1 MITKSAA
8 ATDTVMLVTETQR
21 LSLRRLEVAD
31 APFIH
36 ELVNDPTWL
45 AGIGDR
51 GIRTLADA
59 EDYLRKGPIEMYARL
74 GFGLFAIE
82 RKVDRQP
89 IGICGLIKRESLPD
103 PDLGYALL
111 PQYAG
116 VGYALE
122 AARACVALA
131 RVQLK
136 MPRLLA
142 ITTPENIRSR
152 HLLEQLG
159 MSLEKQ
165 LRMQPDADELCL
177 YALETGAVS

>member
-1 MITKSAA
+1 MH
-8 ATDTVMLVTETQR
+8 VTETQR
-21 LSLRRLEVAD
+21 LRLRRLELTD
-31 APFIH
+31 AAFIH
-36 ELVNDPTWL
+36 QLVNDPTWL

-51 GIRTLADA
+51 GVHTLADA
-59 EDYLRKGPIEMYARL
+59 KDYLQTGPIEMYARL
-74 GFGLFAIE
+74 GFGLYAVE
-82 RKVDRQP
+82 RKVDRQL
-89 IGICGLIKRESLPD
+89 IGMCGLIKRESLPD

-131 RVQLK
+131 RDQLK
-136 MPRLLA
+136 MLRLLA

-159 MSLEKQ
+159 MRLEK
-165 LRMQPDADELCL
+165 LVRMQPEAEELCL
-177 YALETGAVS
+177 YALETRPMP

>member
-1 MITKSAA
+1 MH
-8 ATDTVMLVTETQR
+8 VVETQR
-21 LSLRRLEVAD
+21 LILRRLELGD
-31 APFIH
+31 AEFIFQ
-36 ELVNDPTWL
+36 LVNDPTWL

-51 GIRTLADA
+51 GVRTLTDA
-59 EDYLRKGPIEMYARL
+59 QEYLRKGPLEMYERY
-74 GFGLFAIE
+74 GFGLYAIE
-82 RKVDRQP
+82 RKVDHQL
-89 IGICGLIKRESLPD
+89 IGICGLLKRETLPE

-131 RVQLK
+131 REQFR

-159 MSLEKQ
+159 MQLEQRYRVK
-165 LRMQPDADELCL
+165 PEDDELCL
-177 YALETGAVS
+177 YAMALATP

>member
-1 MITKSAA
+1 MH
-8 ATDTVMLVTETQR
+8 VTETQR
-21 LSLRRLEVAD
+21 LSLRRLELTD
-31 APFIH
+31 AAFIH
-36 ELVNDPTWL
+36 QLVNDPTWL

-51 GIRTLADA
+51 GIRTLVDA
-59 EDYLRKGPIEMYARL
+59 EDYLRNGPIEMYARL

-82 RKVDRQP
+82 RKVDRQL
-89 IGICGLIKRESLPD
+89 IGICGLIQRESLPH

-131 RVQLK
+131 RDKLQ

-159 MSLEKQ
+159 MSLEQ
-165 LRMQPDADELCL
+165 SFRMQPDGEDLCL
-177 YALETGAVS
+177 YSL